1 MSRSITESAAPP
13 GLGCPEH
20 LLPPDR
26 RLRQYQSGK
35 RQCVVVIRERDGVTL
50 PGVFKS
56 EGEALDFI
64 RRKIARGTEV
74 HADESGA
81 WNILH
86 ASYPMKRVNHSVEF
100 KAEDG
105 ACTNQAESYFSRLR
119 RSEFGIHHRISGHRL
134 QAYADEC
141 AWRED
146 NRRVSNG
153 MQWKWIIGAALSS
166 PKSPVWAGYWHRSA
180 S

>member
-81 WNILH
+81 WN
-86 ASYPMKRVNHSVEF
+86 P
-100 KAEDG
+100 
-105 ACTNQAESYFSRLR
+105 
-119 RSEFGIHHRISGHRL
+119 HRL
-134 QAYADEC
+134 CRETTKQSVLLYAAC
-141 AWRED
+141 RC
-146 NRRVSNG
+146 RR
-153 MQWKWIIGAALSS
+153 IGPTITRAANILTAF
-166 PKSPVWAGYWHRSA
+166 VI
-180 S
+180 